1 MGYKDTNFYRI
12 ITNGHSPFQSPKEN
26 ILKPSLTKQRTQ
38 EWLPP
43 LRSPCAAIASLL
55 HRPCAAIAPTPK
67 YYKSSKYRFPENMT
81 KNPRLPYKRRA
92 TSMDGVPFW
101 VVPSLTFFAVKESNS
116 HSGMSGPKAKAFVKS

>member
-43 LRSPCAAIASLL
+43 LRRYCT
-55 HRPCAAIAPTPK
+55 AIAPTPK

-81 KNPRLPYKRRA
+81 KNPRLPYQRRA

-101 VVPSLTFFAVKESNS
+101 VVPSLTFFVVKESNS